1 MFILIRIS
9 NDTYFDLFSFS
20 GKGISELGLEAECYL
35 SKKASLTYYLFM
47 YQYNTT
53 SFDTFSDDGYVY
65 KFMNH
70 TTFYTG
76 ICIYQTWKRLSGTS
90 TCPYHKS
97 RYYDCYDCKYASG
110 ELFRECSCKER
121 INTPC
126 NERLSPIKTEWG
138 YRCAY
143 FKKCPWADNH
153 KIEEEY
159 FSK

>member
-1 MFILIRIS
+1 MILYISYECGDYLHCDKSKQCKYKPRFYKLHNLSVKIHRFFEYRLHIKLPYLIR
-9 NDTYFDLFSFS
+9 
-20 GKGISELGLEAECYL
+20 
-35 SKKASLTYYLFM
+35 
-47 YQYNTT
+47 
-53 SFDTFSDDGYVY
+53 
-65 KFMNH
+65 
-70 TTFYTG
+70 
-76 ICIYQTWKRLSGTS
+76 IYQTWKRLSGTS
-90 TCPYHKS
+90 KCPYHKS
-97 RYYDCYDCKYASG
+97 RYYDCYDCKYVSG

-121 INTPC
+121 INAPC